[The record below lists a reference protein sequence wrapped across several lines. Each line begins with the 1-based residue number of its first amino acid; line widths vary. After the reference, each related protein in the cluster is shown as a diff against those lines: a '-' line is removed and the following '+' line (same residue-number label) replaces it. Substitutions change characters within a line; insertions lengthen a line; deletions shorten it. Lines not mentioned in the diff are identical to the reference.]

1 MKNILV
7 TGGTGAIGS
16 NLVKKL
22 LVKEDTNKVIIL
34 DDNSSGYHNNL
45 IQNDKII
52 FVKGNVCDSW
62 VIEQAFTH
70 EITHVYH
77 LAANFANQSS
87 VDFPEKDLMTNGIGI
102 IKLLEASVKNNVKK
116 FLYSSSSCVYKPVD
130 SPFVEH
136 GPIALT
142 TPYAI
147 TKLLSEYYVTF
158 YNKFKDLP
166 CVVVRYFNNYGP
178 GDYPGRFRS
187 VICNFFWKALRKEPL
202 VITGDGSETRPFTFV
217 DDIVDGT
224 MVAMEKS
231 EEKIVKNFYSHP
243 IEEDDNLIYNIANPE
258 VIKIKDLAEKVND
271 VCGNTAG
278 IEYQPRRNWD
288 VIPNR
293 SVCVEKAV
301 KELGFNPKVN
311 IDEGL
316 KKTLQWFSSE
326 EFKNENTR
334 F

>member
-22 LVKEDTNKVIIL
+22 TEKGSADKTVIL

-45 IQNDKII
+45 TQKDNII
-52 FVKGNVCDSW
+52 FVKGNICNDW
-62 VIEQAFTH
+62 VLEQAFSH
-70 EITHVYH
+70 DISHVYH

-87 VDFPEKDLMTNGIGI
+87 VDYPEKDLMTNGVGI
-102 IKLLEASVKNNVKK
+102 IKLLEASVKNNVEK

-158 YNKFKDLP
+158 YNKFKGLP
-166 CVVVRYFNNYGP
+166 AVVVRYFNNYGP
-178 GDYPGRFRS
+178 GDYPGKFRS
-187 VICNFFWKALRKEPL
+187 VICNFFWRALKNKPL
-202 VITGDGSETRPFTFV
+202 IITGDGNETRPFTFV
-217 DDIVDGT
+217 EDLVDGT
-224 MVAMEKS
+224 IIAMEKS
-231 EEKIVKNFYSHP
+231 EHKTLENFYSHP
-243 IEEDDNLIYNIANPE
+243 IDKDDNLIYNIANPE
-258 VIKIKDLAEKVND
+258 VVKIKDLAEKINSL
-271 VCGNTAG
+271 CGNTAG

-293 SVCVEKAV
+293 SVCIEKAS
-301 KELGFNPKVN
+301 KELGFRPKIN

-316 KKTLQWFSSE
+316 EKTLSWFSSE
-326 EFKNENTR
+326 KFKKENTR